1 MEKGFHHIKKQ
12 LNLYPNEPGCYLM
25 LNQQGEIFYVGKA
38 KNLKNRLRS
47 YFLGTDTR
55 IFVQY
60 LEHMLFDI
68 QTMVV
73 RNETEALL
81 LEREL
86 IRKHQPKFNILLR
99 DDKNYILL
107 KLKRIKKD
115 GRKKELYPRLEIVR
129 QTKKDNARYFGPY
142 PSAQQLRTTA
152 ELINKYF
159 GLRTC
164 TDTVI
169 ENRSRPCIQ
178 YQIGR
183 CPAPC
188 VYDVPDYH
196 REVENVG
203 LFLGGHSDEIIDR
216 LKQKMSLLA
225 HGEHFEQ
232 AGTVRDQIEAIKKSL
247 INQAVTEVNRR
258 KSQDI
263 IGFARLGPQVELVQ
277 MAVRNGALIKS
288 LTYSFSE
295 QPFPDEEV
303 LRAFLHQ
310 AYDSERCQ
318 DWPSEILLPLS
329 ITEDLQA
336 LRENIETRIKKPL
349 RFVAPER
356 GANKRL
362 IEIAHK
368 NAAVALSERSRQNQA
383 NMSAL
388 EALQKTLGLALLPR
402 RIECIDISLIQG
414 TDPYGSNVVF
424 IDGVADK
431 SKYRLFSIKTVAG
444 MDDFAMIEEVVSRR
458 LKRAIKEGNMPDL
471 LLIDG
476 GKGQLNAA
484 LGAAQ
489 QQNILVAKD
498 GLYMAGIA
506 KARTHKERELGMEHD
521 VLHSDE
527 RLFVPGESDPI
538 ILKAHTFERYLV
550 ERIRDEAHRFAL
562 IAHRKKR
569 GKKTHQSILL
579 SIPGVGKTRAIKLLK
594 LFGSIKALKESTPE
608 DIAKTA
614 GISEKLAKEIWSA
627 VRA

>member
-1 MEKGFHHIKKQ
+1 
-12 LNLYPNEPGCYLM
+12 M
-25 LNQQGEIFYVGKA
+25 LNPQGEIFYVGKA

-68 QTMVV
+68 QTLVV

-115 GRKKELYPRLEIVR
+115 GRKKDLYPRLEIVR
-129 QTKKDNARYFGPY
+129 QTKRDNARYFGPY

-188 VYDVPDYH
+188 VYEIPDYS
-196 REVENVG
+196 REVDNVS
-203 LFLGGHSDEIIDR
+203 LFLGGHSDEIINR

-225 HGEHFEQ
+225 HGEQYEQ
-232 AGTVRDQIEAIKKSL
+232 AAKVRDQIDAIKQSL
-247 INQAVTEVNRR
+247 INQAVREVNRR

-263 IGFARLGPQVELVQ
+263 IGLARLGPQVEIVQ
-277 MAVRNGALIKS
+277 MLVRNGALIQS

-310 AYDSERCQ
+310 AYDSERQ
-318 DWPSEILLPLS
+318 KDWPSEVLLPLPV
-329 ITEDLQA
+329 TEDLHA
-336 LRENIETRIKKPL
+336 LRESIEANIKKPL
-349 RFVAPER
+349 HFIAPVR

-362 IEIAHK
+362 LHIAHK
-368 NAAVALSERSRQNQA
+368 NAEVALSERARQNQA

-388 EALQKTLGLALLPR
+388 EALQKILGLALLPR

-414 TDPYGSNVVF
+414 TDAYGSNVVF
-424 IDGVADK
+424 IDGEADK
-431 SKYRLFSIKTVAG
+431 SKYRLFSIKTVSG
-444 MDDFAMIEEVVSRR
+444 MDDFAMIEEVVNRR
-458 LKRAIKEGNMPDL
+458 LKRGIKEGNMPDL

-476 GKGQLNAA
+476 GKGQLSAA
-484 LGAAQ
+484 LSAAQ
-489 QQNILVAKD
+489 GQNILVAKD
-498 GLYMAGIA
+498 GFFMAGIA
-506 KARTHKERELGMEHD
+506 KARTHKEQEIGMEHD

-527 RLFVPGESDPI
+527 RLFLPFESDPI

-562 IAHRKKR
+562 AAHQKKR
-569 GKKTHQSILL
+569 GKKTHQSLLL
-579 SIPGVGKTRAIKLLK
+579 SIPGIGKTRAIKLLK
-594 LFGSIKALKESTPE
+594 IFGSIKALKESTPE
-608 DIAKTA
+608 HIAKTSS
-614 GISEKLAKEIWSA
+614 ISLKLAEQIWSA
-627 VRA
+627 LHS